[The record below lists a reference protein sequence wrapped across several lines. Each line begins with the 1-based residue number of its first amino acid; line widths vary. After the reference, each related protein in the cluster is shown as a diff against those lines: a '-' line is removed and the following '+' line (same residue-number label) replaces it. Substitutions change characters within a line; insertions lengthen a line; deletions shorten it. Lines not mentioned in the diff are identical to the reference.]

1 MKEHIIEILDGAPL
15 GSLSENELREIRAH
29 SDGCGKCRDAFQA
42 ASISAA
48 MFKFDSEQAPEP
60 PAFFQTRVMAA
71 LREQRGNAKT
81 VWDFRRLWQASGS
94 LVTIM
99 VALVAMLMFAVVL
112 APSNQTLASSTDPT
126 EAVIF
131 EQENTSD
138 IANEQVFPVIF
149 ER

>member
-1 MKEHIIEILDGAPL
+1 MLDGAPL
-15 GSLSENELREIRAH
+15 GSLSEDELREIRAH
-29 SDGCGKCRDAFQA
+29 SDGCGECRNAFQA

-48 MFKFDSEQAPEP
+48 MLKFDSEHAPEP
-60 PAFFQTRVMAA
+60 SAFFQTRVMAA
-71 LREQRGNAKT
+71 LREQRSNTKT
-81 VWDFRRLWQASGS
+81 VWDFWRLWQASGS

-126 EAVIF
+126 DEIIF
-131 EQENTSD
+131 QQENTSD
-138 IANEQVFPVIF
+138 ITNEQVFPVIF